1 MAQMESSGRLTNSG
15 EMLFYKRIV
24 DKPMD
29 EVIRIHSEFF
39 NKPYKNQRA
48 VLRLMIWWSVKHYF
62 KIIFK

>member
-24 DKPMD
+24 DEPMD
-29 EVIRIHSEFF
+29 EVVRINSLFF